1 MPALSSAASAGGSS
15 GWIVE
20 LTPEAEA
27 WYMPLQDRDASRIA
41 AAFDELE
48 RRGPALDRRFVD
60 SVKGS
65 RHHNMKELRSVGG
78 HLRALFAFD
87 PRRRAVVLLGG
98 DKSGDW
104 NRWYTR
110 NVPVADK
117 IYDRHLRSLGEEGPW
132 PGHGGP
138 SVDRD
143 R

>member
-1 MPALSSAASAGGSS
+1 MAL
-15 GWIVE
+15 E
-20 LTPEAEA
+20 D
-27 WYMPLQDRDASRIA
+27 QDANRIA

-48 RRGPALDRRFVD
+48 RRGPGLGRPFVD

-65 RHHNMKELRSVGG
+65 RHHNMKELRSIGG

-98 DKSGDW
+98 DKRGDW
-104 NRWYTR
+104 EGWYRR
-110 NVPVADK
+110 NITVADK
-117 IYDRHLRSLGEEGPW
+117 IYDRHLRSRGGEGPW

-138 SVDRD
+138 SVSRD